1 MDWSAASV
9 TYYRAL
15 STVCVLTGL
24 LAFVLYGVGTV
35 VTSPGY
41 DDNIRIVLVGAAFL
55 VVGTLLR
62 RHARRLAALDA
73 EEVIRR
79 DPRPMV
85 LYLRTFA
92 DDSLTIRTA
101 TYARRSFLDR
111 LSPRRFERFEEILV
125 KNFTTIGPVVALN
138 PLGINLAP
146 IGAARE
152 MLAADQWKITITEW
166 ITTARIIVVGAAPEV
181 ISPGFEW
188 ELRTI
193 DSQGLWWKTLLVLPP
208 VSDVT
213 MNTRWE
219 RFAKVFTDTVMARR
233 PLTLDP
239 ARTLV
244 LFGSVTT
251 GWSAITAD
259 QRTEWTYAEA
269 LAVVTTMVTSA
280 PTTPESESGTK
291 WGR

>member
-1 MDWSAASV
+1 M

-138 PLGINLAP
+138 PPGINLAP